1 MVYSGE
7 QCSGIQ
13 GCAVVYY
20 SVLLCS
26 VLYCGLEGSTVV
38 YSSVLW
44 CTVVYSGVLRC
55 TVCYEHKKVG
65 KGDQIGRN
73 SVLTTD
79 RQTHTDRNLK
89 CTCRA
94 ASSQLKTR

>member
-1 MVYSGE
+1 M
-7 QCSGIQ
+7 
-13 GCAVVYY
+13 
-20 SVLLCS
+20 
-26 VLYCGLEGSTVV
+26 V

-79 RQTHTDRNLK
+79 RQTEETQV
-89 CTCRA
+89 
-94 ASSQLKTR
+94 QLKIRGGVRP